1 MLSWCNAFELPKF
14 WMWNGGT
21 FWHSFVGHV
30 MMYTC
35 IMGLGSECM
44 DHYVQ
49 FGSCTWSKSILYIN
63 ISRYKSF
70 TNVYQTN
77 VPCWGTAYVWTSR
90 CCLKTHTTVGH
101 GSWGLIHG
109 QNHSELMCWMRKIT
123 YLSQT
128 DASIL
133 SNMSHVESSAC
144 TPLGFQICSF
154 CYMFNCCAGAI
165 IDWTTKK
172 NTAFADHLLKT
183 LGKGAESCQGIQQ
196 AARCAS
202 KKVMANVRNS
212 QNNPR

>member
-1 MLSWCNAFELPKF
+1 MLNEK
-14 WMWNGGT
+14 
-21 FWHSFVGHV
+21 
-30 MMYTC
+30 
-35 IMGLGSECM
+35 
-44 DHYVQ
+44 
-49 FGSCTWSKSILYIN
+49 K
-63 ISRYKSF
+63 
-70 TNVYQTN
+70 
-77 VPCWGTAYVWTSR
+77 
-90 CCLKTHTTVGH
+90 
-101 GSWGLIHG
+101 
-109 QNHSELMCWMRKIT
+109 T

-183 LGKGAESCQGIQQ
+183 LGKGAESCQGIQE

-202 KKVMANVRNS
+202 KKVMAIVRNS
-212 QNNPR
+212 QNNLPR